1 MFTADRLLRRASAPC
16 TSPVDWWGLGLTM
29 SSPLVRAEAPAPRQL
44 RHPAELPFF
53 VFMVVLSS

>member
-1 MFTADRLLRRASAPC
+1 
-16 TSPVDWWGLGLTM
+16 M

-53 VFMVVLSS
+53 VFMVVLNVIIVVAILRDCHRAALPA